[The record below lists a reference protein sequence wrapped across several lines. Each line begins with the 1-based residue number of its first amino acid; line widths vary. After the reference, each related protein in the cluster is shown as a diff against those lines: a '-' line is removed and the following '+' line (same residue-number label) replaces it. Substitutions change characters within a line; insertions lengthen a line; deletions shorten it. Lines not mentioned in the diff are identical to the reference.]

1 MTASLFRTG
10 IAVQV
15 FLCVTIIAQAQNRRV
30 DAYFTTEE
38 MPDLVKWLPAPPD
51 TGSTLFIN
59 DISRYYWG
67 KEQRLDPERA
77 DMAIRDAE
85 YSLDRII
92 KEFSGPF
99 GLEISR
105 EGTPE
110 IYKVLQEGTAT
121 CDSICTNPK
130 KYYMRTRPFVL
141 LDEGTLTPASEASL
155 SRNGSYPSGH
165 TILGWSAALLLMEIN
180 PARADTLLARGMMFG
195 ESRVI
200 VGAHWQSDVDAGY
213 LAASV
218 AYAKLHTSER
228 FLAQMRRAR
237 DEFRR
242 LTTPGRRPRPNASD
256 PSRRR
261 PGQSAPDRPSSPD
274 RRSAPSRLRTTSR

>member
-1 MTASLFRTG
+1 MKSSFRTFLTVLSLFSS
-10 IAVQV
+10 AV
-15 FLCVTIIAQAQNRRV
+15 FIHAQRPRV
-30 DAYFTTEE
+30 NAYFTTEE

-51 TGSTLFIN
+51 TNSVRFAY
-59 DISRYYWG
+59 DITQYFWG
-67 KEQRLDPERA
+67 KTQRLDSVRA
-77 DMAIRDAE
+77 DIAIRDAE
-85 YSLDRII
+85 YSMDRII

-121 CDSICTNPK
+121 CDSIATLPK
-130 KYYMRTRPFVL
+130 QYYMRKRPFVRFQ
-141 LDEGTLTPASEASL
+141 EGTLTPGSERYL
-155 SRNGSYPSGH
+155 STNGSYPSGH

-180 PARADTLLARGMMFG
+180 PAQADTLLARGLMYG

-213 LAASV
+213 LAASA

-228 FLAQMRRAR
+228 FLEQMRRAR
-237 DEFRR
+237 EEFRR
-242 LTTPGRRPRPNASD
+242 LTAPASEPRQDSTRPGAA

-261 PGQSAPDRPSSPD
+261 PRRNAPNRPRLQVTSP
-274 RRSAPSRLRTTSR
+274 

>member
-1 MTASLFRTG
+1 MKLLRLF
-10 IAVQV
+10 IAVLLLTGGTA
-15 FLCVTIIAQAQNRRV
+15 FAQSRKV
-30 DAYFTTEE
+30 DAYFTTSE

-51 TGSTLFIN
+51 TNSVQFIN

-67 KEQRLDPERA
+67 KEQRLDPVRA
-77 DMAIRDAE
+77 DIAIRDAE
-85 YSLDRII
+85 YSLSRII
-92 KEFSGPF
+92 KEFSEPF
-99 GLEISR
+99 GMEISQ

-141 LDEGTLTPASEASL
+141 LNEGTLTPSSEASL
-155 SRNGSYPSGH
+155 SRSGSYPSGH

-228 FLAQMRRAR
+228 FLEQMRRAR
-237 DEFRR
+237 AEFLR
-242 LTTPGRRPRPNASD
+242 LTTLK
-256 PSRRR
+256 PSR
-261 PGQSAPDRPSSPD
+261 
-274 RRSAPSRLRTTSR
+274 

>member
-1 MTASLFRTG
+1 MNNIRLF
-10 IAVQV
+10 IAVLLLTGSTA
-15 FLCVTIIAQAQNRRV
+15 FAQSRKV
-30 DAYFTTEE
+30 DAYFTTSE

-51 TGSTLFIN
+51 TNSVQFIY

-67 KEQRLDPERA
+67 KEQRQDPVRA
-77 DMAIRDAE
+77 DIAILDAE
-85 YSLDRII
+85 YSLSRII
-92 KEFSGPF
+92 KEFSEPF
-99 GLEISR
+99 GMEISQ

-130 KYYMRTRPFVL
+130 KYYMRKRPFVL
-141 LDEGTLTPASEASL
+141 MDEGTLTPSSEASL
-155 SRNGSYPSGH
+155 SRSGSYPSGH

-228 FLAQMRRAR
+228 FLEQMRRAR
-237 DEFRR
+237 AEFLR
-242 LTTPGRRPRPNASD
+242 LTTP
-256 PSRRR
+256 
-261 PGQSAPDRPSSPD
+261 
-274 RRSAPSRLRTTSR
+274 